1 MNTQNHSL
9 KNSIT
14 NLDHKGFHT
23 IKNFLNIAELKVLNK
38 LVDKNLKVNN
48 HNSFFITNDD
58 LKKTFIGKKKF
69 LNKFYSI
76 LHKLSTLGKLN
87 NFNEKKIY
95 KNLRV
100 ISRSKM
106 HSNSFDFHFDAHK
119 YTILVPIKIP
129 RSKNENQNGDLI
141 IFPNLRNE
149 TTSLTKNIFYKIIFQ
164 SKIIKILLKFLTTKN
179 LIKKI
184 KIKLKPGNIYI
195 FNGFK
200 SLHGNEPV
208 GSGLIRATLLLHYY
222 DLFEDSLLVS
232 LNRNFRKYI
241 ERNNIK
247 KNKVLKY
254 N

>member
-1 MNTQNHSL
+1 MNPQNYLL
-9 KNSIT
+9 KDSIS
-14 NLDHKGFHT
+14 NLDDKGFHC
-23 IKNFLNIAELKVLNK
+23 IKNFVNIAELKLLNK
-38 LVDKNLKVNN
+38 LVDKNLKINN

-58 LKKTFIGKKKF
+58 LKKTFIGNKKF
-69 LNKFYSI
+69 LNKFYDI
-76 LHKLSTLGKLN
+76 LQKLSVLKKLN
-87 NFNEKKIY
+87 KFNEKKIY

-119 YTILVPIKIP
+119 YTILIPIKIP
-129 RSKNENQNGDLI
+129 SSKNENQNGDLI

-149 TTSLTKNIFYKIIFQ
+149 TTSLVKNILYKIIFQ
-164 SKIIKILLKFLTTKN
+164 NQIMKILLKFLTTKN
-179 LIKKI
+179 LVKKK

-241 ERNNIK
+241 ERKHIN
-247 KNKVLKY
+247 KNKMLKY